1 MRHLRDRA
9 DGARLL
15 AALCCAALLLPACAT
30 TPQAPAAGA
39 ATGATAQPAA
49 AQATAPAAPT
59 TPAAQPAQAPA
70 QGAETP
76 APAPA
81 TGGPQR
87 PKGFDFPSEPADGKW
102 LTDDQGR
109 RYFVHE
115 LAKIP
120 GTFNR
125 PDPTRIKF
133 WYTPPFELV
142 RETDESFFVKM
153 YSPEAPVEA
162 GATAKP
168 SIESLEQVEASY
180 KAAIAPSDRLRF
192 VAWSKGLPTRGQWR
206 QGFDV
211 SDVNGD
217 GHPDIVHGPPRKGG
231 SAPAIFLGDGK
242 GNWRRW
248 TAVALPPVPLDYGD
262 AAAADFNGDGALDL
276 AFASHLRGVSVFVGD
291 GKGGFKPW
299 SQGIEFK
306 GPGED
311 DGIPAFSS
319 RKIQTVDWNGD
330 GKLDILAV
338 GEGPNLTTPRVS
350 GGSRAY
356 GQGSRGAVIYLNQG
370 DGTWSKLPG
379 TGGGTFGDAVATG
392 DFNGDGKLD
401 FVTASAS
408 QGNKAVLNLGQADG
422 TWKVAAIDVL
432 RPGATFRG
440 VDAADFNGDGREDL
454 AVGYGSLELGVWR
467 TGVDVLTARADGG
480 WERLTLWVELGSDG
494 IWGLGAGD
502 VDGDKAADVVALT
515 GGGATLVFLGNG
527 KGGFT
532 REEGPELTLADVTG
546 CKGYHVE
553 LADLDGD
560 GVAEV
565 AASFAGEGGDFLGS
579 EKCPSGGSL
588 RVWKAEKQGAR

>member
-1 MRHLRDRA
+1 MRHFPVRA
-9 DGARLL
+9 DGACLL
-15 AALCCAALLLPACAT
+15 AALCCAVLLLAGCAT
-30 TPQAPAAGA
+30 TGQPDPAAAGA
-39 ATGATAQPAA
+39 AAQSQPVGALAPENAAPAAQAEPAA
-49 AQATAPAAPT
+49 AEAP
-59 TPAAQPAQAPA
+59 
-70 QGAETP
+70 TP
-76 APAPA
+76 APNA
-81 TGGPQR
+81 GERQR
-87 PKGFDFPSEPADGKW
+87 PKGFDFPAEPADGKW

-120 GTFNR
+120 GTFTR

-133 WYTPPFELV
+133 WYTPPFELI

-153 YSPEAPVEA
+153 YSAVAPTDSGVM
-162 GATAKP
+162 AKP
-168 SIESLEQVEASY
+168 TPESMEQVEASY
-180 KAAIAPSDRLRF
+180 KASIAPSDRLRF
-192 VAWSKGLPTRGQWR
+192 QAWSKGLPTRGQWR

-248 TAVALPPVPLDYGD
+248 SALALPPVALDYGD

-276 AFASHLRGVSVFVGD
+276 AFASHLRGISVFVGD

-306 GPGED
+306 GPGDD
-311 DGIPAFSS
+311 DGTPAFSS
-319 RKIQTVDWNGD
+319 RAIRTVDWNGD

-356 GQGSRGAVIYLNQG
+356 NQGSRGAVVYLNQG
-370 DGTWSKLPG
+370 DGTWSKLAG
-379 TGGGTFGDAVATG
+379 AGGGGSFGDAVATG
-392 DFNGDGKLD
+392 DFNGDGRLD

-408 QGNKAVLNLGQADG
+408 QGNKGVLNLGQPDG
-422 TWKVAAIDVL
+422 TWKVAAIDAL

-440 VDAADFNGDGREDL
+440 IGAADFDGDGREDL

-467 TGVDVLTARADGG
+467 TGVDILSARPEGK
-480 WERLTLWVELGSDG
+480 WERLTLWSDLGSDG
-494 IWGLGAGD
+494 IWGLSAGD

-515 GGGATLVFLGNG
+515 GSGTTLVFLGNG

-532 REEGPELTLADVTG
+532 REEGPELTLADITG

-560 GVAEV
+560 GVAEIT
-565 AASFAGEGGDFLGS
+565 ASFAGEGGDFLGS

-588 RVWKAEKQGAR
+588 RVWKAEKQSAR